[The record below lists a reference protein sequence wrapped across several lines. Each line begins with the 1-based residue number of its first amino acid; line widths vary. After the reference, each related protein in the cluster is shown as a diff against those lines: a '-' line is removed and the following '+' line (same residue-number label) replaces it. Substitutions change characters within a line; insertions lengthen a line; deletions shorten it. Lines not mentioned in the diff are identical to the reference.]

1 MALGI
6 IGYGIIVAAVVIL
19 VYILNGWIKIYN
31 KFVYWRT
38 RADRAFSD
46 IDIIM
51 QQRIDMLPS
60 LAQVAKKYS
69 IHEYKAI
76 ENTIEARSR
85 WIREHP
91 KASMEK
97 KLEASQEIENNF
109 IKIHVIF
116 EKYPEL
122 KADKLYLTLM
132 GSDGS
137 ITRVERKLREFRLH
151 YNKIAQDYNERVQR
165 FPRNIVAKVH
175 GFHTI
180 NYLTMGNQIN
190 QGPQK
195 PFKPTELFDD

>member
-6 IGYGIIVAAVVIL
+6 IGYGIIAVAVVL
-19 VYILNGWIKIYN
+19 LAYILNGWIKIYN

-38 RADRAFSD
+38 RADRSFND

-69 IHEYKAI
+69 IHEYKTLKD
-76 ENTIEARSR
+76 TIEARSR
-85 WIREHP
+85 WTKDP
-91 KASMEK
+91 KSINERVQA
-97 KLEASQEIENNF
+97 ADEIENNF
-109 IKIHVIF
+109 IKIQAVF
-116 EKYPEL
+116 EKYP
-122 KADKLYLTLM
+122 KVRADKLYQQIM
-132 GSDGS
+132 GSGN
-137 ITRVERKLREFRLH
+137 ITRIERKLRQFRLH

-165 FPRNIVAKVH
+165 FPRNLVAKAH

-190 QGPQK
+190 QGPQETYK
-195 PFKPTELFDD
+195 AKKLFDD